1 MATAKKTAE
10 VKEEVKEEII
20 EEAIP
25 EAEKKVT
32 IMIPLT
38 EKEQGDVFVSINERT
53 WLIKR
58 GEPVDVPECVADVIR
73 QSEEQK
79 MKTLKRILANS
90 K

>member
-1 MATAKKTAE
+1 MATAKKTEE
-10 VKEEVKEEII
+10 VKEEVKEEIV
-20 EEAIP
+20 EVP

>member
-1 MATAKKTAE
+1 
-10 VKEEVKEEII
+10 
-20 EEAIP
+20 
-25 EAEKKVT
+25 
-32 IMIPLT
+32 MIPLT